1 MHPDHNRASD
11 GGRAALRKAL
21 PIVFLVVI
29 AWTTAEG
36 TLYLLYSPYLAGYGY
51 TLSSIGA
58 LYSLFALLRLTSRV
72 PVGMAYRPA
81 RAKVQIA
88 TSLAALAFTTG
99 GFAVVRGNPVAIAL
113 LTLAQGFAVGAV
125 GTLLFAAVI
134 DLTRGRYAAALMGW
148 YTAALS
154 TGYSLGAFAGGW
166 LGDTLGA
173 PLAFV
178 VAGALPLAS
187 VLAILALPPVGEPGP
202 HRTRISGVS
211 GLVLAAAKLDVRV
224 WLAFAMMVYINGLH
238 DSVDTFFPLFA
249 LSVGLPLT
257 AIGVLKGLKSVGSTA
272 IRFVSGIALYYL
284 DYRSIN
290 VWAIIL
296 AAVAAFFVPW
306 FSGFGA
312 FAALFVAA
320 GLARGILRVTS
331 AAMVAEL
338 RGEGQDIGLA
348 SGIYSSGLDLGG
360 IVGPAVGGVLG
371 NVLGLPAMFQ
381 ILALSSVVAYFA
393 VVLSSAAGRA
403 SLRFG
408 FRAPAH
414 RPPSGLHSRNPVIRR
429 EGNGG
434 GK

>member
-1 MHPDHNRASD
+1 M
-11 GGRAALRKAL
+11 
-21 PIVFLVVI
+21 PI
-29 AWTTAEG
+29 
-36 TLYLLYSPYLAGYGY
+36 
-51 TLSSIGA
+51 
-58 LYSLFALLRLTSRV
+58 
-72 PVGMAYRPA
+72 
-81 RAKVQIA
+81 
-88 TSLAALAFTTG
+88 
-99 GFAVVRGNPVAIAL
+99 
-113 LTLAQGFAVGAV
+113 
-125 GTLLFAAVI
+125 
-134 DLTRGRYAAALMGW
+134 
-148 YTAALS
+148 
-154 TGYSLGAFAGGW
+154 
-166 LGDTLGA
+166 
-173 PLAFV
+173 
-178 VAGALPLAS
+178 
-187 VLAILALPPVGEPGP
+187 
-202 HRTRISGVS
+202 
-211 GLVLAAAKLDVRV
+211 
-224 WLAFAMMVYINGLH
+224 
-238 DSVDTFFPLFA
+238 DTFFPLFA

-296 AAVAAFFVPW
+296 TAVAAFLVPW

-393 VVLSSAAGRA
+393 VALSSAAGRA

-414 RPPSGLHSRNPVIRR
+414 RPPTGLHSRNPVIRR